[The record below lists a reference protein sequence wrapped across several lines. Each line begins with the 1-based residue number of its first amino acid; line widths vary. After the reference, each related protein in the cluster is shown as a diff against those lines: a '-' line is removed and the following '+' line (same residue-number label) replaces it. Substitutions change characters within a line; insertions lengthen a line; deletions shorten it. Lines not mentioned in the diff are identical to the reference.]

1 MTEYSDRAPGYL
13 STYGA
18 ISDPRMFLSMGLL
31 NEDLYAATCHTCL
44 ERDAMAAPL
53 AILQV
58 ESTNNLPCG
67 TSQST
72 NPFTVWVFPQVHLCD
87 TIGCYTSDYWLGF
100 DVGFHLLLT
109 GISDALVVPS
119 FYRLGFSIESYS
131 LGILLVRLFERPAI
145 LRSGLG

>member
-13 STYGA
+13 STFGT
-18 ISDPRMFLSMGLL
+18 ISDPWMPDSFNGTTECRYLCCNLPYM
-31 NEDLYAATCHTCL
+31 L

-58 ESTNNLPCG
+58 ESTNYLLCG
-67 TSQST
+67 TSCRRIL
-72 NPFTVWVFPQVHLCD
+72 FTVWVFPQVHLCD
-87 TIGCYTSDYWLGF
+87 AISCYTSDHWLGL
-100 DVGFHLLLT
+100 DVGSHLLST

-131 LGILLVRLFERPAI
+131 FGILLV
-145 LRSGLG
+145 